1 MRTEHRQKEVENAP
15 PQWHESGQKVGN
27 GQKDTQVKSH
37 QVGIDEEPEGSVAEL
52 VGNLQS
58 VGSGKSVFHGCGIDG
73 VFNTL
78 GLEVRH
84 EILV

>member
-1 MRTEHRQKEVENAP
+1 MPHHNGMKAGR
-15 PQWHESGQKVGN
+15 SVGN

-37 QVGIDEEPEGSVAEL
+37 QVGIDEESECSVAEI